1 MDITMIRIL
10 FVYIHGLR
18 IPMGISVVR
27 VLFVYIHDV
36 CVDMVDVSTVDG
48 FLEIYGYLIYL
59 ALFKG

>member
-1 MDITMIRIL
+1 
-10 FVYIHGLR
+10 
-18 IPMGISVVR
+18 MGISVVR